1 MKQWFLS
8 HTFGQRM
15 GLSAGVAIVALTA
28 LAAGAGAI
36 APQETEPPPTRATAS
51 ASPSPSESTPV
62 VLHKTETVTEEI
74 GFDSSTVD
82 DADLDIGQTQVRTA
96 GTAGTLEREFRVT
109 YTDGEETARTQLSE
123 RIVTEPVHEVI
134 AHGTRQPA
142 PPPPPEPA
150 APAPAT
156 SCPNGTYVNTAGNS
170 VCRPHASD
178 QAPAG
183 ATARCQDG
191 TYSHSQNRR
200 GTCSGHG
207 GVAAWL

>member
-1 MKQWFLS
+1 MKQWFMG
-8 HTFGQRM
+8 HTFAQRI
-15 GLSAGVAIVALTA
+15 GLSVAGLVVATGVVAG
-28 LAAGAGAI
+28 GAGAI
-36 APQETEPPPTRATAS
+36 TAPPAESAPAAATPS
-51 ASPSPSESTPV
+51 ASPSPTESTPV

-74 GFDSSTVD
+74 GFDSSTVE
-82 DADLDIGQTQVRTA
+82 DANLDLGQTQVRTA
-96 GTAGTLEREFRVT
+96 GAAGTLEREFRVT
-109 YTDGEETARTQLSE
+109 YTDGEETARTQVSE
-123 RIVTEPVHEVI
+123 RVVAEPVHEVI
-134 AHGTRQPA
+134 AQGTRQPA

-156 SCPNGTYVNTAGNS
+156 CPNGTYVNSAGNS
-170 VCRPHASD
+170 VCRPHESD

>member
-8 HTFGQRM
+8 HTVGQRM
-15 GLSAGVAIVALTA
+15 GLSAGAALIALVT

-36 APQETEPPPTRATAS
+36 APQETEPSPTRATAS
-51 ASPSPSESTPV
+51 ASPSPTAPKPV
-62 VLHKTETVTEEI
+62 VLHRTETITEEI
-74 GFDSSTVD
+74 SFDSSTVED
-82 DADLDIGQTQVRTA
+82 SDLEVGQTRVQTA
-96 GTAGTLEREFRVT
+96 GVPGQLERTFRVT
-109 YTDGEETARTQLSE
+109 HTDGEETAREQVSE
-123 RIVTEPVHEVI
+123 RVVTEPVHEVI

-156 SCPNGTYVNTAGNS
+156 CPNGTYVNSAGNS
-170 VCRPHASD
+170 VCRPHESD

-191 TYSHSQNRR
+191 TYSHSQSRR